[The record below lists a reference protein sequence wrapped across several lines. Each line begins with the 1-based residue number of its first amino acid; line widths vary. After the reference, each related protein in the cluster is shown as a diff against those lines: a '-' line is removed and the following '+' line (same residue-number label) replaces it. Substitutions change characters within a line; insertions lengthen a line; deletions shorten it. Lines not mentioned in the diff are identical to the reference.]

1 MKNQPEIR
9 LNKKF
14 FCPISFVG
22 ESNFRQNVID
32 ILEKYLLGSG
42 RKNNYSY
49 SKANP
54 KSPTFTKN
62 FYPNNLDDWY
72 NNSKTKGIIKNL
84 NISRKKRKKT
94 YPQKEGF
101 ISASTLKVSTTN
113 LLASP
118 NGVMAG
124 LDTPVWLDFDGID
137 WKKEKI
143 KPNPK
148 NSNERIMV
156 ISQDP
161 RRDQDEM
168 GYPTHSKCIALST
181 PFGWHDFDWRN
192 GLNKDRKNG
201 LNNDRKNG
209 LNNLIPQIFKEVLG
223 NKKVSLYFTDVY
235 KLRGMEPANIDKSNI
250 AIYKDILE
258 QEIKL
263 FKPDLIVAAGQ
274 EASKVLL
281 KMNILVK
288 ILHIPHPTSMHT
300 QTSREIF
307 TKNIELFFHKKYT
320 NNTNQNF
327 VDACIDII

>member
-181 PFGWHDFDWRN
+181 PFGWHDYDWRN
-192 GLNKDRKNG
+192 DGRY
-201 LNNDRKNG
+201 
-209 LNNLIPQIFKEVLG
+209 NLTEQIFKGVLAK
-223 NKKVSLYFTDVY
+223 KKVSLYFTDVY
-235 KLRGMEPANIDKSNI
+235 KLRRMEPSDLDSQYEDKQKLYPID
-250 AIYKDILE
+250 
-258 QEIKL
+258 
-263 FKPDLIVAAGQ
+263 V
-274 EASKVLL
+274 
-281 KMNILVK
+281 
-288 ILHIPHPTSMHT
+288 
-300 QTSREIF
+300 
-307 TKNIELFFHKKYT
+307 
-320 NNTNQNF
+320 
-327 VDACIDII
+327 